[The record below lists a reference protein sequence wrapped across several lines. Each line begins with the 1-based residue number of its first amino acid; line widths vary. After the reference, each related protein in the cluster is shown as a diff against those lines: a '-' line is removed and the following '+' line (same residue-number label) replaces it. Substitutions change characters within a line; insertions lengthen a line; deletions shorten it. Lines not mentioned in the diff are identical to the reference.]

1 MMNLSFNISGDSM
14 SEDFKNKLE
23 RAKAM
28 RRETIAKFRYEQVKE
43 MPEPLP
49 DSGLR
54 VFLREASMMDL
65 VFSGKLPEPLVDAIQ
80 SAGKDKQ
87 DVDIK
92 SIARNG
98 ADFSRMVEGLIL
110 MTVVEPPIAE
120 KGDDDHIGI
129 AELSANDRMAIFNWL
144 NREKN
149 TLDSFRG
156 GPNEPAEAAQP
167 GDSLQPETQPV
178 IGTEDRSGELVS

>member
-1 MMNLSFNISGDSM
+1 M
-14 SEDFKNKLE
+14 SEDFRNRLE

-28 RRETIAKFRYEQVKE
+28 RRETIARFRYEQVKE
-43 MPEPLP
+43 MPAPLP
-49 DSGLR
+49 DSGLTIY
-54 VFLREASMMDL
+54 LREASMMDL

-80 SAGKDKQ
+80 SAGRDAQ

-92 SIARNG
+92 SLARNG
-98 ADFSRMVEGLIL
+98 VEFDEMVKGLIL

-129 AELSANDRMAIFNWL
+129 RELSANDRMAIFNWL

-149 TLDSFRG
+149 TLDSFRTG
-156 GPNEPAEAAQP
+156 QDEPLPAAQP
-167 GDSLQPETQPV
+167 GLGV
-178 IGTEDRSGELVS
+178 

>member
-1 MMNLSFNISGDSM
+1 M

-23 RAKAM
+23 RAKAA

-49 DSGLR
+49 DSGLK

-65 VFSGKLPEPLVDAIQ
+65 VFSGKLPEPLMDAI
-80 SAGKDKQ
+80 SSMKDK
-87 DVDIK
+87 DASEIDLK

-129 AELSANDRMAIFNWL
+129 NEISANDRMAIFNWL

-156 GPNEPAEAAQP
+156 GQAEPAETA
-167 GDSLQPETQPV
+167 
-178 IGTEDRSGELVS
+178 

>member
-1 MMNLSFNISGDSM
+1 MTD
-14 SEDFKNKLE
+14 DFKNRLE

-43 MPEPLP
+43 MPDPLP
-49 DSGLR
+49 DSGLK

-80 SAGKDKQ
+80 SASKDKQ
-87 DVDIK
+87 DVDLK
-92 SIARNG
+92 SLARNG
-98 ADFSRMVEGLIL
+98 AEFSKMVEGLIL

-120 KGDDDHIGI
+120 KADDDHIGI

-149 TLDSFRG
+149 SLDSFRG
-156 GPNEPAEAAQP
+156 GQDELVPPAQP
-167 GDSLQPETQPV
+167 GSGIQPETEPGLGV
-178 IGTEDRSGELVS
+178 GNGNGSLGAG